1 MMSKCF
7 TWFPNWLV
15 LGEPNIYHDLGCFTR
30 MWGFYLEELGQGSR
44 IIWQGFY

>member
-1 MMSKCF
+1 
-7 TWFPNWLV
+7 
-15 LGEPNIYHDLGCFTR
+15 